1 MQKCILVYD
10 DDVEISMLCKLILQ
24 KLNYKVETRP
34 NCDSVIADIKTI
46 KPDLIL
52 MDLWIPNIGG
62 EEAVRQIHEDPS
74 SKDIP
79 ILLFSANDE
88 VEKTSIKL
96 STQGFIKKPFDIPQL
111 KETIERWIE
120 I

>member
-10 DDVEISMLCKLILQ
+10 DDVEITMLCKLILQ
-24 KLNYKVETRP
+24 KLNYKVETRST
-34 NCDSVIADIKTI
+34 CDNVIADIKSI
-46 KPDLIL
+46 KPDMIL

-62 EEAVRQIHEDPS
+62 EEAVRQIREDSS

-88 VEKTSIKL
+88 VEKISKKL
-96 STQGFIKKPFDIPQL
+96 ATQGFVRKPFDIPEL
-111 KETIERWIE
+111 KKTIEKWI
-120 I
+120 

>member
-46 KPDLIL
+46 KPDIIL
-52 MDLWIPNIGG
+52 MDLWIPTSGG
-62 EEAVRQIHEDPS
+62 EEAVRHIREDS
-74 SKDIP
+74 ASKDIP

-88 VEKTSIKL
+88 VEKTSKKL
-96 STQGFIKKPFDIPQL
+96 NTQGFIKKPFDIPSL
-111 KETIERWIE
+111 KETIERCI
-120 I
+120 

>member
-10 DDVEISMLCKLILQ
+10 DDVEITMLCRVILQ
-24 KLNYKVETRP
+24 KLNYKVETKTT
-34 NCDSVIADIKTI
+34 CDNVITDIKTI
-46 KPDLIL
+46 KPDIIL

-62 EEAVRQIHEDPS
+62 EEAVRQIREDSS

-88 VEKTSIKL
+88 VEKISKNL
-96 STQGFIKKPFDIPQL
+96 VTQGYVKKPFDIPIL
-111 KETIERWIE
+111 KETIEKWI
-120 I
+120 